1 MKQMKER
8 RNEEIAKFEE
18 RRQKREE
25 EAAENGEEYEE
36 EEFDVDALIQEEFAD
51 QLQVTRKI
59 IYLRHFKV

>member
-18 RRQKREE
+18 RRQKREQ

-51 QLQVTRKI
+51 QLQVS
-59 IYLRHFKV
+59 